1 MIAMAQRSIPYAVA
15 RIRALENR
23 LLDAQTLARLRDAD
37 RTDALKLLLETG
49 YGQGAAAEDAEA
61 AIAAELLTA
70 RRLVREVSPDPEV
83 TGLFLLGID
92 ARNLKTLLKAR
103 LLNQSAEGLLGEGGM
118 FPLETLKRAVADK
131 DYRDLPPEFSREL
144 NAVERR
150 LAVEPDPQML
160 SAAVDRAAFAYID
173 AVIRR
178 SGDTFAR
185 SYFAAQAD
193 FLNVRSLLR
202 ARALGWDAER
212 LRRMLVSGGEISLD
226 ALADALHQPDDQLSK
241 RLASGANGRAI
252 GAALEEY
259 AASGSLAGLERSMDA
274 ALMTLAR
281 SAKAQSFSSGP
292 VIGYLLGRE
301 AEAKALRLIFA
312 AKQAGRE
319 ASLPELYS

>member
-1 MIAMAQRSIPYAVA
+1 MAQRSIPYAVA

-23 LLDAQTLARLRDAD
+23 LLDSQTLARLKDAD

-103 LLNQSAEGLLGEGGM
+103 LLNQPAEGLLGEGGM
-118 FPLETLKRAVADK
+118 FPLEALKRAVADK
-131 DYRDLPPEFSREL
+131 DYRDLPAEFSREL

-185 SYFAAQAD
+185 SYFTAQAD

-226 ALADALHQPDDQLSK
+226 VLADALHQPDDQLSK
-241 RLASGANGRAI
+241 RLASGVNGRAI

-259 AASGSLAGLERSMDA
+259 AASGSLTGLERSMDA
-274 ALMTLAR
+274 TLMKLTR